1 MRMQI
6 YFGPRNT
13 FSKSNFKIV
22 FRIGVFVYTMS
33 RFLCQLSHIE
43 DDFSKCQNT
52 EITKYCTV
60 ISGLCFS
67 NWFAAV
73 GGGGLMQN
81 EYKHKYIAAVLW
93 NTNINMNS

>member
-52 EITKYCTV
+52 EITKYCNV

-73 GGGGLMQN
+73 GGGGG
-81 EYKHKYIAAVLW
+81 KCK
-93 NTNINMNS
+93 TNININILLQCYGIRIST